1 MYELCLEFGVFP
13 VQEKGGD
20 NDPFLSGSKSIPTFL
35 QDNPDMIARLEEV
48 NALFHQL
55 FCTIECTFYY
65 IGVEHPDIVAKVREL
80 YDSIAR
86 DMVAQYGTDLID
98 VQPIYV

>member
-13 VQEKGGD
+13 VQDKEANK
-20 NDPFLSGSKSIPTFL
+20 DPFLSGSKLIPEFL

-48 NALFHQL
+48 NDLFHKL

-65 IGVEHPDIVAKVREL
+65 IGTEHPDIVARVREL
-80 YDSIAR
+80 YDEIAR